1 VSLSATPIFLCAV
14 HSKIL
19 PEVCLRSKK
28 GVPLTDLEIVRL
40 LISCLQQS
48 IEDRLQL
55 IGTVNAIEK
64 HLLEKYGEI
73 YQEDSDK

>member
-1 VSLSATPIFLCAV
+1 
-14 HSKIL
+14 
-19 PEVCLRSKK
+19 LRSKK